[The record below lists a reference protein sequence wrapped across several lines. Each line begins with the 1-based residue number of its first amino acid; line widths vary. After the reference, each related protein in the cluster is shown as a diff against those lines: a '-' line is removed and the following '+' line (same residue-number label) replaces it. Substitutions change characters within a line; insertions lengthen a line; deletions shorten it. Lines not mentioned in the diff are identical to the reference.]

1 MATLNSRFLSRLG
14 LTPEALRQQRWFA
27 LFGERLLAPRLWR
40 TTPFALGGA
49 LAAGLF
55 ASWIPVPM
63 HSLIAVV
70 LALWLGLN
78 LPLALLAVWFNNPLT
93 LPLMYLAAYEIGC
106 RLLGLPAE
114 QFHLVWRLGWFEHEA
129 LTVLPPFLLGSL
141 LLGLL
146 SAALGYLL
154 LGGTLALWRRWH

>member
-1 MATLNSRFLSRLG
+1 MNHRLMSRLG
-14 LTPEALRQQRWFA
+14 LTPEALRQQRWFT
-27 LFGERLLAPRLWR
+27 LFGERLLVPRLWR
-40 TTPFALGGA
+40 TTPVALGGA

-55 ASWIPVPM
+55 ASWIPMPM

-93 LPLMYLAAYEIGC
+93 LPFMYLAAYETGC
-106 RLLGLPAE
+106 RLLGVPAE
-114 QFHLVWRLGWFEHEA
+114 QFHLVWRLGWLEQEA

-154 LGGTLALWRRWH
+154 LAGALALWQRRR